1 MIKENLV
8 RLFESSIKNNW
19 ELPAWTDYIE
29 QKTMTFGE
37 VGEQIARLHLLFETI
52 KLEKGAKVSLIGKN
66 GTHWGCVYV
75 AAVTYGAVI
84 VPILQDF
91 NPNDV
96 QHIVNHSDSQL
107 LFVSDHIWET
117 LEEEKVP
124 ELRAV
129 FSLNDF
135 RCLHQKDGEAIQ
147 KANKALPQLFEQC
160 YPKGF
165 SPANVLYTT
174 IPNSELACISYTSGT
189 TGFSKGVMI
198 PHNALAG
205 NVVFGFGTKLLSR
218 GYKALAFLPLAHAY
232 GCAFDFLTAF
242 CEGAHTTFLGKM
254 PSPKILIQAF
264 SEVKPNAVFTVPLI
278 IEKIYKKQIQP
289 MLNSRSMRWALSI
302 PVIDNRIYST
312 ICKKINAAFG
322 DNFREIIIGGAPL
335 NPEVEEFFHKIGFH
349 FTVGYGMTECA
360 PLISYSPYNEFVPL
374 SVGKILPGMEVRID
388 SKDPYKEVGEIQVRG
403 EHVMLGYYKN
413 EEATS
418 HIFTDDGWMRTGD
431 MGTIDKEHNIFI
443 RGRNK
448 TMFLSAS
455 GQNIYPEEIEAKLNN
470 MPFVTESLVIENAQ
484 KKLVALVYPD
494 YDAIDEAKISEKEL
508 KIIMDN
514 NRQNLNKIVASYEN
528 VVDIQVYPN
537 EFEKTPKKSIKRY
550 LYANLIK

>member
-19 ELPAWTDYIE
+19 ELAAWTDYNE
-29 QKTMTFGE
+29 QFTMTFGE
-37 VGEQIARLHLLFETI
+37 VGEQIARLHLLFESI

-66 GTHWGCVYV
+66 GTHWGCVYI

-117 LEEEKVP
+117 IEEEKMP

-147 KANKALPQLFEQC
+147 KANKALPQRFAER
-160 YPKGF
+160 YPNGF
-165 SPANVLYTT
+165 QAADVLYDT

-205 NVVFGFGTKLLSR
+205 NVVFGFRTKLLLR
-218 GYKALAFLPLAHAY
+218 GFRCLAFLPLAHAY
-232 GCAFDFLTAF
+232 GCAFDFLTSF
-242 CEGAHTTFLGKM
+242 CAGAHTTFLGKL

-264 SEVKPNAVFTVPLI
+264 SDVKPNVVFTVPLI

-312 ICKKINAAFG
+312 ICKKINGAFG
-322 DNFREIIIGGAPL
+322 DNFSQIIVGGAPL
-335 NPEVEEFFHKIGFH
+335 NPEVEEFFKKIGFH

-360 PLISYSPYNEFVPL
+360 PLISYSRWDEYVPF
-374 SVGKILPGMEVRID
+374 SVGQILPGMEVRID
-388 SKDPYKEVGEIQVRG
+388 SKDPYNEVGEIQVRG

-413 EEATS
+413 EEATAE
-418 HIFTDDGWMRTGD
+418 IFTPDGWMKTGD
-431 MGTIDKEHNIFI
+431 MGTIDKDYNIYI

-448 TMFLSAS
+448 TMLLSAS

-494 YDAIDEAKISEKEL
+494 FDAIDEAKISEEEL
-508 KIIMDN
+508 KIVMEN
-514 NRQNLNKIVASYEN
+514 NKQNLNKIVASFEN
-528 VVDIQVYPN
+528 IVDIQVYPN

-550 LYANLIK
+550 LYTNLIQ